1 MFLITSKVDCLDEGK
16 VYDVYFTH
24 TSSIAKGNTN
34 NTKFNHNMLLT
45 NNLFKR
51 IQRIYG
57 LCGNVDYFTLAIV
70 LYISPLYLVKIGHLK
85 VGQTSYLEE

>member
-1 MFLITSKVDCLDEGK
+1 MFLITSKVDCLDEVK
-16 VYDVYFTH
+16 VYDMYFTDICN
-24 TSSIAKGNTN
+24 IAKGNTN
-34 NTKFNHNMLLT
+34 NTKFNHITLLT

-57 LCGNVDYFTLAIV
+57 LYGNADYFTPAIV
-70 LYISPLYLVKIGHLK
+70 LYISPLCLVKIGHLK